1 MRTMVVVKK
10 LWAVAKLVTTVMVKE
25 LKCMA
30 REEDE
35 ERGEE
40 DEGRVTSLEKSQAS
54 EQQRVLMRTTTMQ
67 QQRSR
72 RRGLLLNFL
81 LIRLLLL
88 LQGTLQIL
96 RKLQGLGSWRSH
108 DAVLHIL
115 LTSRPTTRK
124 ETAGLLLL
132 LLPTEEGSSSRSG
145 EQMVLYV
152 FSHPFLTHHCH
163 ECALLLP
170 SDATVL

>member
-1 MRTMVVVKK
+1 
-10 LWAVAKLVTTVMVKE
+10 
-25 LKCMA
+25 
-30 REEDE
+30 
-35 ERGEE
+35 
-40 DEGRVTSLEKSQAS
+40 
-54 EQQRVLMRTTTMQ
+54 MQ

>member
-25 LKCMA
+25 RKCMA

-40 DEGRVTSLEKSQAS
+40 DEGRVTSLEESQAS
-54 EQQRVLMRTTTMQ
+54 EQQRLLMRTTTMQ

-72 RRGLLLNFL
+72 RRGLPLNFL
-81 LIRLLLL
+81 LLRLL

-115 LTSRPTTRK
+115 LTSRPTTRE

-132 LLPTEEGSSSRSG
+132 LPPTEEGRSG
-145 EQMVLYV
+145 EQMLLYV
-152 FSHPFLTHHCH
+152 FSHPFLPHPP
-163 ECALLLP
+163 LP
-170 SDATVL
+170 